1 MFRERKS
8 REQAARIL
16 RLRHNNITKGV
27 MANSTDETGGFGE
40 RLRRARE
47 NREINQTELAAKA
60 GLQPSAIGHFEKERR
75 KPSFANIRSLAKALN
90 VTSDY
95 LLGRTAEMGGATT
108 AFRGEENLSD
118 GDREHIQMM
127 IDLMNQKKTG
137 K

>member
-8 REQAARIL
+8 REQAADIL
-16 RLRHNNITKGV
+16 RFRHSNTAKGV
-27 MANSTDETGGFGE
+27 MSNSADETGGFGE

-47 NREINQTELAAKA
+47 NRELNQTELAAKT

-75 KPSFANIRSLAKALN
+75 KPSFANIRALAKALN

-95 LLGRTAEMGGATT
+95 LLGRTAEMGKATT

-127 IDLMNQKKTG
+127 IDLMNQKKAE

>member
-1 MFRERKS
+1 MS
-8 REQAARIL
+8 
-16 RLRHNNITKGV
+16 
-27 MANSTDETGGFGE
+27 NSTDETRGFGE

-47 NREINQTELAAKA
+47 NRDLNQTELAAKA
-60 GLQPSAIGHFEKERR
+60 GLQPSAIGHFEKDRR

-95 LLGRTAEMGGATT
+95 LLGRTSEMSKATT

-127 IDLMNQKKTG
+127 IDLMNQKKAER
-137 K
+137 

>member
-1 MFRERKS
+1 MS
-8 REQAARIL
+8 
-16 RLRHNNITKGV
+16 
-27 MANSTDETGGFGE
+27 NSTNETGGFGE

-47 NREINQTELAAKA
+47 NRQLNQTELAAKA

-95 LLGRTAEMGGATT
+95 LLGRTLEMGQATT

-127 IDLMNQKKTG
+127 IDLMNQKKAER
-137 K
+137 